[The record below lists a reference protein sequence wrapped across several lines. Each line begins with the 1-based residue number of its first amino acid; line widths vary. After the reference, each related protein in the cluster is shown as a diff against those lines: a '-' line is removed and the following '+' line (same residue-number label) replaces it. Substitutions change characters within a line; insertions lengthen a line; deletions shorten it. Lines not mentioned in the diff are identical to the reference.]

1 MKLPNTSKQY
11 AATCPIPHS
20 VACQKHP
27 PPHRPLL
34 KYWSLTPWMARM
46 NCQGIRLG
54 DRGHSQ
60 NHAGSYWTCVDDHS
74 FVWWFSHGLVHS
86 KEIWAISTNRCK
98 PTKQVWGCT
107 VTSTH
112 AIGLWGPFSRI
123 PVSRLTC
130 HVDPPMRHHV
140 PSCAIS

>member
-74 FVWWFSHGLVHS
+74 FVWCFSHGLVHS
-86 KEIWAISTNRCK
+86 KEAGAISTNRCK
-98 PTKQVWGCT
+98 PTKQFLRMHGN
-107 VTSTH
+107 
-112 AIGLWGPFSRI
+112 IN
-123 PVSRLTC
+123 TC
-130 HVDPPMRHHV
+130 HRAVRSLQSDPSVSINM
-140 PSCAIS
+140 SC